1 MIGKEDKNKINF
13 IYIYILFFKS
23 KQISV
28 IWRSRNH
35 LNKEFGLQLN

>member
-1 MIGKEDKNKINF
+1 MIGKEDKNKIN
-13 IYIYILFFKS
+13 YIYILFFKS